1 MEEASMPGTSETRT
15 RARAILGIA
24 VLFVSLALTVE
35 TTWGVPPELPRVFV
49 DTTYVAPTGAT
60 ITVNAGGS
68 FQAALNAA
76 QPGDVIR
83 LAAGAT
89 FTGPFTLPNKTGT
102 GWITIRTSAPDS
114 SLPAPGTRVTPAH
127 AAVMPKIV
135 VGGGVGGAIQTAN
148 SAHHYRFIGLEFRPV
163 SGAMI
168 YSLIELGNTAEPTE
182 AQQANNIVIDRCYIH
197 GNQDQPAGR
206 GVALNGKSLAVID
219 SHIADFKDDFIDTQA
234 VMGWTGGGPFKIVN
248 NYLEAA
254 GENIMFGGGD
264 PSITNL
270 VPSDIEIRHN
280 HLFKPPAFRG
290 TWNAVKNLF
299 ELKNARRVLVEGNIM
314 ENIWLAAQA
323 GYAVQLTVRNQDG
336 GCPWCTI
343 EDVTFRRNIVRHAGS
358 GVNILGTDDPN
369 PSRTMAR
376 VVIEH
381 NLIDDINSAVWG
393 GLGKLFQVLDY
404 TRGTSD
410 VVIEHNT
417 GFQDGALLYAEGVAH
432 TRFVYRNNLT
442 TRGLYGIQGAG
453 QSEGVSTLNT
463 FFPGIDFRRNV
474 IVGGNAGIYPSN
486 NFFPSTLTAVGF
498 VDHLL
503 GNFRLLLTSPYK
515 NAATDGTDVGAD
527 IGSLESATAGVLTG
541 TPTLDR
547 TPPAAPGGLILSHG
561 LLDRVPIVA
570 RLAAL
575 RR

>member
-1 MEEASMPGTSETRT
+1 
-15 RARAILGIA
+15 
-24 VLFVSLALTVE
+24 
-35 TTWGVPPELPRVFV
+35 VFV

-60 ITVNAGGS
+60 IAVNAGGN

-76 QPGDVIR
+76 QPGDVIT

-89 FTGPFTLPNKTGT
+89 FTGPFTLPNKTGI
-102 GWITIRTSAPDS
+102 GWITIRTSSPDS
-114 SLPAPGTRVTPAH
+114 SLPAPGNRVTPVH

-135 VGGGVGGAIQTAN
+135 VGGGVGGAIRTAN
-148 SAHHYRFIGLEFRPV
+148 SAHHYRFIGVEFRPV

-182 AQQANNIVIDRCYIH
+182 AQQANNIIIDRCYIH
-197 GNQDQPAGR
+197 GNPGQPAGR

-219 SHIADFKDDFIDTQA
+219 SYIADFKDDFIDTQA

-280 HLFKPPAFRG
+280 HLFKPLAFRG

-314 ENIWLAAQA
+314 ENIWQAAQA

-381 NLIDDINSAVWG
+381 NVFDDINSGVWG

-442 TRGLYGIQGAG
+442 NKGLYGIQGAG

-463 FFPGIDFRRNV
+463 FFPGIDFRRNA
-474 IVGGNAGIYPSN
+474 IIGGNAAIYPSN
-486 NFFPSTLTAVGF
+486 NFFPSTLTVVGF
-498 VDHLL
+498 VNHLL
-503 GNFRLLLTSPYK
+503 GDFRLLLTSPYK

-527 IGSLESATAGVLTG
+527 IGSVESATAGVLSG
-541 TPTLDR
+541 TSTADR
-547 TPPAAPGGLILSHG
+547 TPPAAPGGLILSHDV
-561 LLDRVPIVA
+561 LDGVRTAA

-575 RR
+575 RL